1 MNSTTPDRKTLVD
14 GIAVYRRLLGYA
26 VPYWR
31 MLVIAVLAMAG
42 YAALNPIFARLIQS
56 LIDGSL
62 VHEDPDVL
70 RESALILVGLSVV
83 RGVVGFAS
91 DYCSGWVG
99 RRIIAD
105 LRRELFDQFLHLPCT
120 YYDRAS
126 SGQLL
131 ARMLYN
137 TDQVENALSKGIV
150 AIFQDSFT
158 ILGLTALMVYE
169 NPLLSLVF
177 LVVGPV
183 LGLGTR
189 LISQR
194 FRRISMRIQESM
206 GNVGHVAQE
215 VIEAQRIVKVF
226 NGKRY
231 EMEKFGRENEI
242 NRRREVR
249 LIATNALSGAIIQFI
264 YIGGIAAILYV
275 ASLDTVRNTVTPGS
289 LVAFVAAMAMML
301 SPIKRVTQVIGVLQ
315 RGIAAGESVFEI
327 LDAERERDSG
337 TIELDQVRGTIEYRN
352 VSLSYRAD
360 GAPALRQIELRIAP
374 GKTVALVGH
383 SGSGKTSLIRLLP
396 RLYEPTEGE
405 IYVDG
410 RNICHVTLESLRR
423 HIAYVGQE
431 VTLFNDTV
439 ANNIAYGCRGKIAFE
454 RIRRAAEAAHALEFI
469 ERLPQGFE
477 TVVGQQGV
485 VLSGGQRQRI
495 AIARALLKDAP
506 ILILDEATSA
516 LDAESERYVQ
526 EALEALMRN
535 RTTLVIAHRL
545 STIQNADRIYVMREG
560 RIIEQGTHE
569 QLLSGP
575 SHYRDLYR
583 MQFGQR
589 ALEGAGSAEAKR

>member
-1 MNSTTPDRKTLVD
+1 M
-14 GIAVYRRLLGYA
+14 
-26 VPYWR
+26 
-31 MLVIAVLAMAG
+31 
-42 YAALNPIFARLIQS
+42 
-56 LIDGSL
+56 
-62 VHEDPDVL
+62 
-70 RESALILVGLSVV
+70 
-83 RGVVGFAS
+83 
-91 DYCSGWVG
+91 G

-315 RGIAAGESVFEI
+315 RGIAAGERV
-327 LDAERERDSG
+327 RDP
-337 TIELDQVRGTIEYRN
+337 RC
-352 VSLSYRAD
+352 RA
-360 GAPALRQIELRIAP
+360 GA
-374 GKTVALVGH
+374 GFGH
-383 SGSGKTSLIRLLP
+383 
-396 RLYEPTEGE
+396 
-405 IYVDG
+405 
-410 RNICHVTLESLRR
+410 H
-423 HIAYVGQE
+423 
-431 VTLFNDTV
+431 
-439 ANNIAYGCRGKIAFE
+439 
-454 RIRRAAEAAHALEFI
+454 RA
-469 ERLPQGFE
+469 
-477 TVVGQQGV
+477 
-485 VLSGGQRQRI
+485 
-495 AIARALLKDAP
+495 
-506 ILILDEATSA
+506 
-516 LDAESERYVQ
+516 
-526 EALEALMRN
+526 
-535 RTTLVIAHRL
+535 
-545 STIQNADRIYVMREG
+545 
-560 RIIEQGTHE
+560 
-569 QLLSGP
+569 GP
-575 SHYRDLYR
+575 SSRDHR
-583 MQFGQR
+583 VPER
-589 ALEGAGSAEAKR
+589 